1 MGAKS
6 SKAAI
11 VVSPSKTF
19 GYDTFG
25 NYEDTDTDI
34 NTFIYDNVI
43 NDELNI
49 YSIIMAIILGY
60 SIVFYSFVYFR
71 RRYSRYK

>member
-6 SKAAI
+6 SKA
-11 VVSPSKTF
+11 VVVVNPSRTF

-25 NYEDTDTDI
+25 NYEDTDT

-43 NDELNI
+43 NDKWTL
-49 YSIIMAIILGY
+49 YSIIAAIIFGY
-60 SIVFYSFVYFR
+60 SIIFYSFVYLR